1 MRAVWSRERETHRPV
16 TCLRAAHRVAGGT
29 HRLDDVLVA
38 GAAAEIGR
46 EHVEQLVVA
55 DVRIV
60 LQRVRRQHQEARRA
74 EAALQAVVVDEG
86 LLQRM
91 QLLAV
96 GEPFDGADLPAVGL
110 DREHQ
115 AGADR
120 LAVEDDRAGAA
131 DAVLAADM
139 RAGLAAVVA
148 DRVDQRLA
156 RLDADR
162 VRAAVDRQRDVDLV
176 AHQRGR
182 MSLNRARMC
191 WSSSVELRT
200 TRGKVSRRPNGL
212 QASITTRAL
221 RGSFSL

>member
-1 MRAVWSRERETHRPV
+1 MTVAAVAHVAFAPRIVS
-16 TCLRAAHRVAGGT
+16 RAAP

-38 GAAAEIGR
+38 GAAAEVGR
-46 EHVEQLVVA
+46 QHVEQLVVA

-74 EAALQAVVVDEG
+74 EAALQAVVIDEG

-91 QLLAV
+91 QRLAI

-120 LAVEDDRAGAA
+120 LAVEDDGAGAA

-139 RAGLAAVVA
+139 GAGLAAVVA
-148 DRVDQRLA
+148 DRIDQRLA
-156 RLDADR
+156 RLDADV

-176 AHQRGR
+176 THQRGR
-182 MSLNRARMC
+182 MSLNSRQDVLVELLA
-191 WSSSVELRT
+191 ELRT

>member
-1 MRAVWSRERETHRPV
+1 MSG
-16 TCLRAAHRVAGGT
+16 L
-29 HRLDDVLVA
+29 L
-38 GAAAEIGR
+38 
-46 EHVEQLVVA
+46 
-55 DVRIV
+55 

-162 VRAAVDRQRDVDLV
+162 MR
-176 AHQRGR
+176 RGR
-182 MSLNRARMC
+182 
-191 WSSSVELRT
+191 
-200 TRGKVSRRPNGL
+200 
-212 QASITTRAL
+212 
-221 RGSFSL
+221 